1 MKICYE
7 PIGILHCE
15 VQTRDRIP
23 KFYTNSD
30 IKGWIEIYDPFVE
43 GLMGIEKYDKILV
56 LFHFH
61 LSGRYTLIQS
71 RREHGE
77 VRGVFSLR
85 SPLRPNPIGLS
96 ILKLNKIKGNLLYVD
111 NVDMLDST
119 PILDIKPYIK
129 DDWSE
134 VKTGK

>member
-15 VQTRDRIP
+15 VKTRDRIP
-23 KFYTNSD
+23 KFYTISD
-30 IKGWIEIYDPFVE
+30 IKGWIEIYGPFVE
-43 GLMGIEKYDKILV
+43 GLMGIEEYDKILV

-61 LSGRYTLIQS
+61 LSNRYTLIQN

-77 VRGVFSLR
+77 LRGVFSLR
-85 SPLRPNPIGLS
+85 SPFRPNPIGLS

-111 NVDMLDST
+111 NVAMLDST

-129 DDWSE
+129 DDWSD
-134 VKTGK
+134 V